1 MIKAANRG
9 LMEGVGNGE
18 APYFAFTV
26 ERENGK
32 LACAAFKIANR
43 LGGGDIATGGSPQQ
57 LDVGDQ
63 AIMGMAD
70 SRLRVVQGQSAVTLD
85 LSQVTGARPKGI
97 ALCANCGASVEG
109 AFCPKCGVA
118 ANVASGP
125 AIAIPAATAGLTEN
139 IAGALCYLG
148 GLLTGIIFLVLAPY
162 NQNPRIKFHAFQSIF
177 FNLVWIVGW
186 FASIPLG
193 MLLPYGFSALLSM
206 VSLLLSLG
214 GILVWLLLMWKAYQ
228 GQPLSLPVIGGI
240 AQQQAGK

>member
-1 MIKAANRG
+1 MT
-9 LMEGVGNGE
+9 
-18 APYFAFTV
+18 F
-26 ERENGK
+26 
-32 LACAAFKIANR
+32 
-43 LGGGDIATGGSPQQ
+43 
-57 LDVGDQ
+57 
-63 AIMGMAD
+63 
-70 SRLRVVQGQSAVTLD
+70 
-85 LSQVTGARPKGI
+85 
-97 ALCANCGASVEG
+97 CANCGASVEG

-118 ANVASGP
+118 ANVAIGP

-139 IAGALCYLG
+139 IAGTLCYLG

-186 FASIPLG
+186 FALIPLG

-214 GILVWLLLMWKAYQ
+214 GFLVWLLLMWKAYQ